1 MKEVIVKHENI
12 FTNFTY
18 GILVKCDE
26 QLDCLN
32 KI

>member
-1 MKEVIVKHENI
+1 MKEEILKHGNI
-12 FTNFTY
+12 FTNLMY